1 MAFDDELS
9 LVLDRVLKTA
19 REHLD
24 DDFRALAHQ
33 LSELAAAERTRVAAT
48 AAEAASAEIRQQ
60 AQQQLAQIRDATQK
74 EIDDLRRRAAADV
87 DDARRLAHVQVE
99 DVQRTMEQRIAAAR
113 AEAEAADT
121 KRAQQ
126 LGAGVASLDA
136 GRSLGDV
143 LERLAHAAAAH
154 AERTAVFIVRGGM
167 LQEWRRVG
175 FAGAAVRNEL
185 SLRDGGLVADAVPAG
200 KTTRSA
206 GAPLPAF
213 AGGGTD
219 REAAAFPVSV
229 GGQVVAVLYCDAT
242 RQRGAAAQ
250 WPTIVELLARYASR
264 VLETMTVQQAT
275 GLWPP
280 SGVAQASQ
288 L

>member
-9 LVLDRVLKTA
+9 QVLDRVLKTV

-33 LSELAAAERTRVAAT
+33 LSQLVAAERTRVAAT

-60 AQQQLAQIRDATQK
+60 AQQQLAQIRETTQK
-74 EIDDLRRRAAADV
+74 EIEDLRQRAAADIE
-87 DDARRLAHVQVE
+87 DARRLAHTQVE
-99 DVQRTMEQRIAAAR
+99 DVQRSMEQRAAAAR

-126 LGAGVASLDA
+126 LGAGVASLDEA
-136 GRSLGDV
+136 RSLGDA
-143 LERLAHAAAAH
+143 LERLTQAASAH
-154 AERTAVFIVRGGM
+154 AERAAIFIVRGGV
-167 LQEWRRVG
+167 LQEWRRAG
-175 FAGAAVRNEL
+175 FAAGVARNEIP
-185 SLRDGGLVADAVPAG
+185 LRDAGLLADVLPAA
-200 KTTRSA
+200 KTVRSA
-206 GAPLPAF
+206 GAALPAF

-219 REAAAFPVSV
+219 RDAAAFPVSV
-229 GGQVVAVLYCDAT
+229 GGQVVAVLYCDAA
-242 RQRGAAAQ
+242 RQRGSAGH

-275 GLWPP
+275 GLWAPP
-280 SGVAQASQ
+280 AAAQGSH